1 MSRYRKLALETRA
14 LLLASAT
21 GAALL
26 APSLRTFAVD
36 SATPGRLNTYQS
48 STETSAPSSSL
59 VRERLQSLY
68 GPQQQIQQTAGEN
81 RVQPIP
87 VQAPRPL
94 VAHNAQPI
102 AQTAGTRE
110 TPKKR
115 SFFDRLVSRFKG
127 GGRVPS
133 GPPQDPGMRYPKV
146 SDSSSQY
153 RSTQPQSLSQPAT
166 TPPPSMAPIAETT
179 PGTTRQPLSFP
190 RQSSPKTPV
199 KPSGSPTA
207 NVPRPSGFIPPLPGE
222 EFSNELTITKRS
234 SQTTEKKTAEVKVA
248 QKPVDSRS
256 RAFEEVIEQAPEVS
270 EFEQPIVRDDSSLP
284 VLDLEAL
291 LADEQKVE
299 AQMTVQVQPAA
310 PEIDLPAP
318 DQEPAATFPMDEEP
332 VAATRSQSEA
342 VADVPMPEL
351 NADLFFPGD
360 VEESTVEQEQE
371 VLVPEPEQ
379 AEFPEP
385 EMNLGTTEVAGDS
398 LGFFFEDEVPSP
410 SPQLEQSPQ
419 QPSGEAAESNEF
431 DWAQSDSEITE
442 AEVTEETMEE
452 PYTGL
457 SLEDGLFVD
466 LPLPAPADE
475 EDSTELKEEP
485 GFVRLD
491 EVEEPEAE
499 VPPQLEL
506 PPLFTADAKPE
517 QPILKEEPTR
527 EEQQVVAQ
535 LEVSA
540 PPLTPSAPTLT
551 PSVKPTITPKLQP
564 TPRSEARD
572 SKKQKADLIKEREH
586 LAGLKGFCPVAL
598 RDSRELLDTDDR
610 YSAIFNN
617 REYSFSTPHALESF
631 LASPAKY
638 APALRGADVIHYAL
652 TGEEEE
658 GSLDHAVWYKGRL
671 YLFNSVETMETFVA
685 APSSHAT
692 NL

>member
-26 APSLRTFAVD
+26 APTLRTFAVD
-36 SATPGRLNTYQS
+36 SATPGRPSAYQS
-48 STETSAPSSSL
+48 SAESSASNSTA
-59 VRERLQSLY
+59 VNQRLQSLY
-68 GPQQQIQQTAGEN
+68 GSPQQVQQTSGEN

-94 VAHNAQPI
+94 VTNNAQPI

-127 GGRVPS
+127 SGPVSS
-133 GPPQDPGMRYPKV
+133 GPPKDPGMRYPKA
-146 SDSSSQY
+146 SDSPAQY
-153 RSTQPQSLSQPAT
+153 RSTPPRPLAQPAT
-166 TPPPSMAPIAETT
+166 SAPPSMAPLAESN
-179 PGTTRQPLSFP
+179 PGTTGQPLSFP
-190 RQSSPKTPV
+190 RQSAPMTPV
-199 KPSGSPTA
+199 KPSPSTTA
-207 NVPRPSGFIPPLPGE
+207 SVSRPSGFIPPLPGE
-222 EFSNELTITKRS
+222 EFSDELTITARS
-234 SQTTEKKTAEVKVA
+234 SQTNEKKTTEEKVA
-248 QKPVDSRS
+248 QTPVDSRS
-256 RAFEEVIEQAPEVS
+256 RAFEEVIEQAPKAS

-299 AQMTVQVQPAA
+299 AEMTVQVQPAA

-318 DQEPAATFPMDEEP
+318 EQDSPAAFPAEELSE
-332 VAATRSQSEA
+332 AASPSQNEA

-360 VEESTVEQEQE
+360 AEVTAVEQEQE

-379 AEFPEP
+379 DAFPEP
-385 EMNLGTTEVAGDS
+385 EMNLDTAEVAGNS
-398 LGFFFEDEVPSP
+398 SGFFFEDEVPAPAPQSSQEP
-410 SPQLEQSPQ
+410 SSD
-419 QPSGEAAESNEF
+419 AAESNEF
-431 DWAQSDSEITE
+431 DWAETDPQVAESEE
-442 AEVTEETMEE
+442 AEEAMEE

-457 SLEDGLFVD
+457 SLEEGLFVD

-475 EDSTELKEEP
+475 DDSTKLKEEP

-491 EVEEPEAE
+491 DSAEPEAE

-517 QPILKEEPTR
+517 QMDR
-527 EEQQVVAQ
+527 EAEVVAQ
-535 LEVSA
+535 SEV
-540 PPLTPSAPTLT
+540 PAPTLT

-564 TPRSEARD
+564 TPGPETQD
-572 SKKQKADLIKEREH
+572 PKKEKADLIKEREH

-598 RDSRELLDTDDR
+598 RDTRELLDTDDR

-617 REYSFSTPHALESF
+617 REYSFSSPHALESF

-638 APALRGADVIHYAL
+638 APALRGSDVIHYAL

-658 GSLDHAVWYKGRL
+658 GSLNHAVWYKGRL
-671 YLFNSVETMETFVA
+671 YLFTSVETMETFVA